1 MDLSN
6 SKLQI
11 LVISLQRS
19 SDRREKASQEL
30 LKISLPWEFLDAVDG
45 SLISESPAEYK
56 AKKVKRLQGYPLTPN
71 EIGCYLSHKKAW
83 QRCVESNL
91 PTLILED
98 DFILCDEFQ
107 SKLVALLKNADQWDF
122 LRLQGL
128 YDVPY
133 KLRSQINEFA
143 IAENLGD
150 AVGATAYLVKPAI
163 AKKLIG
169 ASQEIYEPVDHFL
182 EHRKKHHL
190 EFLTVRPYLIDITK
204 AKSTIDD
211 RSEREP
217 IKGLAK
223 RIRSVNRMLD
233 RMISKDP
240 WFPK

>member
-30 LKISLPWEFLDAVDG
+30 SKISLPWEFLDAVDG

-107 SKLVALLKNADQWDF
+107 SKLAALLKNADQWDF

-128 YDVPY
+128 YDVP
-133 KLRSQINEFA
+133 
-143 IAENLGD
+143 
-150 AVGATAYLVKPAI
+150 
-163 AKKLIG
+163 
-169 ASQEIYEPVDHFL
+169 
-182 EHRKKHHL
+182 
-190 EFLTVRPYLIDITK
+190 
-204 AKSTIDD
+204 
-211 RSEREP
+211 
-217 IKGLAK
+217 
-223 RIRSVNRMLD
+223 
-233 RMISKDP
+233 
-240 WFPK
+240 